1 MMPAMTP
8 EERGEKAASLKKS
21 GTANCCQS
29 VLLSYADLLPM
40 DADALRRI
48 GAGFAVG
55 MGTMEATCGALV
67 AAGIVAGHR
76 TATRQEAVRF
86 ARDIHDRFRTK
97 CGATICKDLKGRDT
111 GRVLCECPECCR
123 NAVLATEEAFD
134 AARA

>member
-1 MMPAMTP
+1 MMRAMTP

-40 DADALRRI
+40 DENALRRL

-86 ARDIHDRFRTK
+86 ARDIHERFRAK

-123 NAVLATEEAFD
+123 NAVLATEEAFGTGVV
-134 AARA
+134 

>member
-1 MMPAMTP
+1 MR
-8 EERGEKAASLKKS
+8 EEKAVEYKHN
-21 GTANCCQS
+21 GNNCCQS
-29 VLLSYADLLPM
+29 VLLSYTDLLPM
-40 DADALRRI
+40 DEDALRRI

-86 ARDIHDRFRTK
+86 ARDIHERFRAK

-123 NAVLATEEAFD
+123 NAVLATEEAFGTGGV
-134 AARA
+134 

>member
-1 MMPAMTP
+1 MMRAMTP
-8 EERGEKAASLKKS
+8 QERGEKAASLKKS
-21 GTANCCQS
+21 GAANCCQS

-40 DADALRRI
+40 DEDALHRV

-76 TATRQEAVRF
+76 TATRQEAVRL
-86 ARDIHDRFRTK
+86 ARDIHERFRAK

-123 NAVLATEEAFD
+123 NAVLAAEEVFA
-134 AARA
+134 

>member
-1 MMPAMTP
+1 MMRAMTP
-8 EERGEKAASLKKS
+8 QERGEKAASLKKS
-21 GTANCCQS
+21 GAANCCQS

-40 DADALRRI
+40 DEDALRRI

-76 TATRQEAVRF
+76 TATRQEAVRL
-86 ARDIHDRFRTK
+86 ASDIHERFRAK

-123 NAVLATEEAFD
+123 NAVLATEEAFGSN
-134 AARA
+134 